1 MGVWR
6 AIAEKPAMGVDRLE
20 RLRYPLM
27 VRWNRLGG
35 RQAVSMGY
43 RLAVR
48 WKNCAIPTRNSGV
61 LGEPLA
67 RFVLVQP
74 NIADDEI
81 LDAAAR
87 LQRSRQPAWLFSAT

>member
-1 MGVWR
+1 MGVGR
-6 AIAEKPAMGVDRLE
+6 VE
-20 RLRYPLM
+20 RLRYPVM

-43 RLAVR
+43 RLAAAR
-48 WKNCAIPTRNSGV
+48 WKNRAIPSRNSGF
-61 LGEPLA
+61 LGKPLA

-81 LDAAAR
+81 LDGVAG
-87 LQRSRQPAWLFSAT
+87 LQRGRQPAWLFSAT

>member
-1 MGVWR
+1 
-6 AIAEKPAMGVDRLE
+6 MGVDRLE

-27 VRWNRLGG
+27 VRWNRLGR

-43 RLAVR
+43 RLAVQ
-48 WKNCAIPTRNSGV
+48 WKNRTIPNRNSGF
-61 LGEPLA
+61 LGKPLA

-81 LDAAAR
+81 LDGVAR
-87 LQRSRQPAWLFSAT
+87 LQRSRQPARLFSAA

>member
-1 MGVWR
+1 MG
-6 AIAEKPAMGVDRLE
+6 ADRLE
-20 RLRYPLM
+20 RIRHPLM

-43 RLAVR
+43 RLAG
-48 WKNCAIPTRNSGV
+48 WKNRAITNRNSGF
-61 LGEPLA
+61 LGKPLA

-81 LDAAAR
+81 LDGVAR
-87 LQRSRQPAWLFSAT
+87 LQRSRQPARLFSAA